1 MIQFKNKLWTL
12 FLIIPVLS
20 FSQNYQWQWAKQAG
34 GQTGSVD
41 PGFNYL
47 NDESIR
53 DIVVDSNNNTYYLAT
68 VWAQNQNLDAVAV
81 NNYGLRDLLLF
92 STDCQGNVR
101 WSRTI
106 GGSGDG
112 ENAWNLEVDNNGG
125 LYIMATIYNG
135 SDSND
140 PNAVPMHFDDTHTI
154 PLYTYTN
161 QTTPDP
167 GYKSAYLLKYNTAD
181 GKLAWSKSLQGD
193 VSITTRIV
201 DSQMMYMDS
210 SKNIHTI
217 LGFRAGTHLG
227 GLITVPSTYTSSFQ
241 YYLVKF
247 NYDYNTGDMIPAAPL
262 LLPITG
268 DLRVGAEDGKVNL
281 VYDESLN
288 RYYLAGKRMAGDY
301 SGVLA
306 DFSYNGISFTKPAYM
321 LAFNGSTGA
330 EVWRKELD
338 NNLPNFPDVEIHSI
352 IKEPNSSSLYISG
365 RYVSTTDAATF
376 GNYTF
381 PIPAYGGQKPFVM
394 KLNSDGVVQW
404 AKIPDGIPNLTNEG
418 YRFMKGTIALN
429 GNEIAFAHGSWG
441 STWGSYTMTRPSGD
455 RADPILVRFNKDT
468 GSILGLGNILS
479 NYGMVD
485 EFTAITVDKDG
496 NYILGGFFHQQLF
509 TDPNDNVNTMA
520 VNVAG
525 GKSQNFFTKYSKST
539 CNALSVEET
548 AAQAGIQIYP
558 NPVQDILNIK
568 SKEPLVSYELYGS
581 TGQLVKQGSFSTT
594 QEQLG
599 VSSLQT
605 GIYYIKLKT
614 KSSTVTEKFIKK

>member
-1 MIQFKNKLWTL
+1 MIQLKNKLWGL
-12 FLIIPVLS
+12 LLILPILS
-20 FSQNYQWQWAKQAG
+20 FSQTYQWQWAKQAG

-41 PGFNYL
+41 PGFQYL
-47 NDESIR
+47 DDESIR
-53 DIVVDSNNNTYYLAT
+53 DIVVDSNNNSYYLTT
-68 VWAQNQNLDAVAV
+68 VRSQAQNLDGVAV

-92 STDCQGNVR
+92 STDCQGNIR

-112 ENAWNLEVDNNGG
+112 ENAWNIKVDNNGG
-125 LYIMATIYNG
+125 LYIMATIYSG

-140 PNAVPMHFDDTHTI
+140 PNAIPMHFDDTHTI
-154 PLYTYTN
+154 PLYTYID

-167 GYKSAYLLKYNTAD
+167 GYKTGYLLKYNTDD
-181 GKLAWSKSLQGD
+181 GTLAWSKPLQGD
-193 VSITTRIV
+193 VSKSTR
-201 DSQMMYMDS
+201 DCDAQMMYMDS
-210 SKNIHTI
+210 SKNIHAI
-217 LGFRAGTHLG
+217 IGFLPGTHLG
-227 GLITVPSTYTSSFQ
+227 GLITVPSTFITVAQ

-247 NYDYNTGDMIPAAPL
+247 NYDNGNMTPDTPL
-262 LLPITG
+262 LLPING
-268 DLRVGAEDGKVNL
+268 NLGMGIYDGKVNL
-281 VYDESLN
+281 AYEESLN
-288 RYYLAGKRMAGDY
+288 RYYLAGRRMFGDY
-301 SGVLA
+301 NSTLF
-306 DFSYNGISFTKPAYM
+306 DLSYNGIPFTKETYL

-338 NNLPNFPDVEIHSI
+338 NGFTNVDDEIHSI
-352 IKEPNSSSLYISG
+352 ITSPGSSDIYISG
-365 RYVSTTDAATF
+365 RYFSTTAPATF

-381 PIPAYGGQKPFVM
+381 PITTYGGHKPFVM

-404 AKIPDGIPNLTNEG
+404 AKIPDGITNLTNQG
-418 YRFMKGTIALN
+418 YRFMKGKIAQN

-441 STWGSYTMTRPSGD
+441 STWSNYTMIRPSGD

-468 GSILGLGNILS
+468 GSVLGLGDVLS
-479 NYGMVD
+479 NQGTVD

-496 NYILGGFFHQQLF
+496 NYVLGGFFHQQLF
-509 TDPNDNVNTMA
+509 TAPNDNVNTMA

-525 GKSQNFFTKYSKST
+525 GKSQNFFTKYAKSA
-539 CNALSVEET
+539 CSALSVEET

-568 SKEPLVSYELYGS
+568 SKEPLVSYELYGA
-581 TGQLVKQGSFSTT
+581 TGQLVKQGSFTST
-594 QEQLG
+594 QEQLQ